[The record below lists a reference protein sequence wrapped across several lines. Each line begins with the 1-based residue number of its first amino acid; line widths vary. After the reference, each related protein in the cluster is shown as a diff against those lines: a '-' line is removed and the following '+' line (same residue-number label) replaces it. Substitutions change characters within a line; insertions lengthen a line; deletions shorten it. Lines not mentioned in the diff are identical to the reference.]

1 MTVTLMPV
9 NASSAKSV
17 PSLTEKTAVTLKQ
30 TKTLQVKAN
39 GTKIMKV
46 SWKSSNKKVVALK
59 AKGRLT
65 CKITGIKAG
74 KTIIAASVSYKS
86 G

>member
-1 MTVTLMPV
+1 MFMKKRILALGLTLAMTVTLMPV

-39 GTKIMKV
+39 GTKIKKV

-59 AKGRLT
+59 A
-65 CKITGIKAG
+65 
-74 KTIIAASVSYKS
+74 
-86 G
+86 